1 MFLMTLQ
8 RHLDEGTL
16 DLRSAED
23 RHFILQI
30 ALKCADISNP
40 TRPWDISH
48 KWSLKVCDEF
58 FRQGEFERKL
68 NLPVTSICDQQSTSV
83 AKIQSGRRRSF
94 PPLSFFPLFL
104 FLGFC
109 LGFFRFVVTPLYSE
123 WHRFLGS
130 SLSHRMMALL
140 DLNRRKWEAQEAAEQ
155 AEETHTELSDAEPEP
170 EISEEEE
177 LSKAISETTTIV
189 DFIPSPPRPAITR

>member
-1 MFLMTLQ
+1 MFQ
-8 RHLDEGTL
+8 KNLDEGTL
-16 DLRSAED
+16 DLKNAED

-83 AKIQSGRRRSF
+83 AKIQSGTQIYKAKTR
-94 PPLSFFPLFL
+94 
-104 FLGFC
+104 
-109 LGFFRFVVTPLYSE
+109 
-123 WHRFLGS
+123 
-130 SLSHRMMALL
+130 
-140 DLNRRKWEAQEAAEQ
+140 D
-155 AEETHTELSDAEPEP
+155 
-170 EISEEEE
+170 IS
-177 LSKAISETTTIV
+177 T
-189 DFIPSPPRPAITR
+189 